1 MSLKPSPISQIPEET
16 ARIAKAVFPK
26 GNRYILLRDTF
37 GDFFNISDF
46 KQLFSSEGKPA
57 ENPARLALII
67 ILQFAEQLSDEL
79 MADARS
85 RIDLKYLL
93 ALALDDPGFD
103 SSVLC
108 EFRARL
114 IEGHAELLL
123 FEKLLERFRA
133 HNLLRERGKQRT
145 DSTHV
150 LAAVHAL
157 NRLSCA
163 GQAFRNALNVLAT
176 VAPDWFLEHTKPEW
190 IERYGKPF
198 EVEHTISESKKAER
212 AALERA
218 VAADGL
224 FLLEAVFVTPCL
236 GLKTCLLFMCCGVFG
251 FRIILG
257 RTTQLYAFATMKKSL
272 QHVVSSTH
280 HLILMRD

>member
-1 MSLKPSPISQIPEET
+1 MNAVECVELTRSLVDI
-16 ARIAKAVFPK
+16 
-26 GNRYILLRDTF
+26 
-37 GDFFNISDF
+37 
-46 KQLFSSEGKPA
+46 
-57 ENPARLALII
+57 
-67 ILQFAEQLSDEL
+67 
-79 MADARS
+79 
-85 RIDLKYLL
+85 
-93 ALALDDPGFD
+93 
-103 SSVLC
+103 
-108 EFRARL
+108 
-114 IEGHAELLL
+114 
-123 FEKLLERFRA
+123 
-133 HNLLRERGKQRT
+133 
-145 DSTHV
+145 DSTTGREGEAGRW
-150 LAAVHAL
+150 LADYLRGLGYDVSEQ
-157 NRLSCA
+157 RVD
-163 GQAFRNALNVLAT
+163 GTRFNVLAT